1 MTPLAGSKR
10 NRDSI
15 PETDR
20 KYFSFLKLP
29 YWLTAYIAA
38 YSASNRGPDLKPDHS
53 HFGTRVRKKWS

>member
-1 MTPLAGSKR
+1 MTPLAGSQR

-38 YSASNRGPDLKPDHS
+38 Y
-53 HFGTRVRKKWS
+53 